1 MEFFTHIAAIDNIS
15 FDNFSVTFFFFT
27 ILLLITFPSQ
37 KIPWKPFRFPE
48 DFYCPIMLKKAPAEV
63 FFYSLRRASI
73 GFKLAAFRA
82 GR

>member
-37 KIPWKPFRFPE
+37 KIPRKPFRFPE
-48 DFYCPIMLKKAPAEV
+48 DFYCPIM
-63 FFYSLRRASI
+63 
-73 GFKLAAFRA
+73 
-82 GR
+82 